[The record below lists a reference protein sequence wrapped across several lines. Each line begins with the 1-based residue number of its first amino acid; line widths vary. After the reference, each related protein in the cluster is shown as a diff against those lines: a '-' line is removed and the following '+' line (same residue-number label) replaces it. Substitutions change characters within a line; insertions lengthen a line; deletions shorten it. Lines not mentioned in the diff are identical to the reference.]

1 MTNALRS
8 QRLVA
13 LFAGG
18 WLLLNFPLLGLWDS
32 ELTVGGIALFPLAL
46 FGIWGSTIA
55 LLAIGL
61 AGVAFTRKRRL
72 SLAA

>member
-1 MTNALRS
+1 MCIRDSGTGSLS
-8 QRLVA
+8 
-13 LFAGG
+13 
-18 WLLLNFPLLGLWDS
+18 LNSVP
-32 ELTVGGIALFPLAL
+32 EP
-46 FGIWGSTIA
+46 STIA